1 MNKRIS
7 YLLATLLIAESAI
20 PLAAQSIDE
29 QARTLSA
36 INTNYSRT
44 TSGGITVTPP
54 ITTGPAIDIPTT
66 TEPAVTVKMDKI
78 YATEIA
84 DARAKVYFQLH
95 NVELKKKYTEQAG
108 SLHVELDSS
117 LKLSSITAN
126 GEVTNKPIESPGVVA
141 IYDSKNFTFEFT
153 AKNISPDSIR
163 GNSYFTFKIPG
174 WLLTDEVD
182 LEVKVFI
189 EQDTVSQPTVS
200 VNSTSSSGAK
210 IVNLDC
216 NTKYSNIRYT
226 LDGSDVTL
234 ASPLYNGTPIAVNS
248 PDTLKAV
255 AFVGTIPSE
264 QIVVEYNHLPSDE
277 DSNDSTN
284 PDSDNSESDGDS
296 NSNTNPDSGNSE
308 SDGDSNSSTNPDNDN
323 SESDGDSNSS
333 TNPDSDNSNS
343 NKDNDNLVEIE
354 NTPTN
359 EDLDQ
364 LTSDITNTSTVS
376 NNIPKTVSNTVT
388 TLIQQKD
395 RNLTTRAKEVQY
407 GLTINNQNVKLE
419 NKLLASNG
427 KTLAPLRTITEAL
440 NIPIHYHAES
450 KTAIIKIGE
459 QLIEFPLGYNV
470 AVINGEI
477 VQIDAD
483 DPTVMSTI
491 QNGRTYLPLKFIAEQ
506 LNLNIHF
513 DGTQV
518 HINSVK

>member
-277 DSNDSTN
+277 DSNDSAN

-296 NSNTNPDSGNSE
+296 NSNTNPDS
-308 SDGDSNSSTNPDNDN
+308 DN

-518 HINSVK
+518 YINSVK

>member
-277 DSNDSTN
+277 DSNDSAN
-284 PDSDNSESDGDS
+284 PDS
-296 NSNTNPDSGNSE
+296 
-308 SDGDSNSSTNPDNDN
+308 DN

-518 HINSVK
+518 YINSVK